1 MSRGFT
7 LKRVSSFTGHFFQSK
22 SSVISK
28 SCAYTKSTNVVLYD
42 PTMTAKRGF
51 LIQREIT
58 ALGSRT
64 SFPRSAIPI
73 AHLCLARRT
82 QVGESIDLG
91 LFSIT
96 YICLLMYLSGR
107 DADADS

>member
-1 MSRGFT
+1 
-7 LKRVSSFTGHFFQSK
+7 
-22 SSVISK
+22 
-28 SCAYTKSTNVVLYD
+28 
-42 PTMTAKRGF
+42 MTAKRGF